1 MHYQRFYIYL
11 EPIYSNLSGVNDTV
25 VNMPS
30 VIAWNSKGDYGPV
43 STDRP
48 DVLGRIWGQSE

>member
-1 MHYQRFYIYL
+1 MSSLHYQKFYFYL
-11 EPIYSNLSGVNDTV
+11 EPIYSSLSGVNGTV

-30 VIAWNSKGDYGPV
+30 VIASNFKGDYGPV

-48 DVLGRIWGQSE
+48 DVLGRI